1 MEIFKY
7 GGRTAKLASSD
18 WFTGTVWQEPIVE
31 APGPSRVRAL
41 SVYLSQVRGQLGTLT
56 LWDKLYS

>member
-56 LWDKLYS
+56 L